1 MVCPTRI
8 KIQKLQVKRFCL
20 LLGSISDVLFGMV
33 QEVWSGMN
41 YTEFKLFHVSLRIS
55 LASISYPVAR

>member
-8 KIQKLQVKRFCL
+8 RNQNLQVKRFCL
-20 LLGSISDVLFGMV
+20 LLGSISDVLFGIV

-41 YTEFKLFHVSLRIS
+41 YTEFKLY
-55 LASISYPVAR
+55 LA